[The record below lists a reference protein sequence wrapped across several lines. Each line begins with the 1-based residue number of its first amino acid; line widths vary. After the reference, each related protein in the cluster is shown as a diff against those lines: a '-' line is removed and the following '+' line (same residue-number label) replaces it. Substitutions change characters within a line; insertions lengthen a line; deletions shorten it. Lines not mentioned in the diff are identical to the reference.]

1 MKKFIFTLGT
11 TAILSAGFVG
21 AASASTSGTYH
32 VEKGDTL
39 WKIAQKHS
47 VSVDELKDANNL
59 TSNIIYPNQEL
70 NVATIKEMTHKVQQG
85 NTLWS
90 ISQQYGVTV
99 DQIKEWNGLTSD
111 LIYPG
116 EQLKI
121 QSPNGQAQQ
130 SSPSV
135 AKAAPEAQQAQAP
148 AEQTQTEQQQA
159 QAEQAQTEQQQAQ
172 AEQAQKEQQQAQAE
186 QAQKEQQQAQAEQAQ
201 KEQQQAQAEQAQKE
215 QQQAQ
220 AEQAQKEQQQAQA
233 EQAQTEQQQAQA
245 EQAQKQQQPAES
257 SQQASGKSMTVEATA
272 YTANCAGCSGTTATG
287 VDLKANPNQKV
298 IAVDPSVIPLGSK
311 VYVEGYGEAVAADT
325 GGAIKG
331 NRIDVFVPSEG
342 DAQQFGRKSVKITVM
357 N

>member
-39 WKIAQKHS
+39 WKVAQKHS
-47 VSVDELKDANNL
+47 VSVNELKDANNL

-99 DQIKEWNGLTSD
+99 DQIKEWNGLKSD

-135 AKAAPEAQQAQAP
+135 AQAAPEAQKAQAP
-148 AEQTQTEQQQA
+148 AEQTQEEQQQA
-159 QAEQAQTEQQQAQ
+159 QAEQAQKKQQQAQ

-201 KEQQQAQAEQAQKE
+201 KE
-215 QQQAQ
+215 
-220 AEQAQKEQQQAQA
+220 
-233 EQAQTEQQQAQA
+233 
-245 EQAQKQQQPAES
+245 QQPAES

>member
-39 WKIAQKHS
+39 WKVAQKHS

-99 DQIKEWNGLTSD
+99 DQIKEWNGLKSD

-135 AKAAPEAQQAQAP
+135 AQAAPEAQQAQAP
-148 AEQTQTEQQQA
+148 AEQTQEEQQQA
-159 QAEQAQTEQQQAQ
+159 QV
-172 AEQAQKEQQQAQAE
+172 EQAQKEQQQAQAE

-233 EQAQTEQQQAQA
+233 EQAQKE
-245 EQAQKQQQPAES
+245 QQPAES

-331 NRIDVFVPSEG
+331 NRIDVFVPAEG

>member
-39 WKIAQKHS
+39 WKVAQKHS

-99 DQIKEWNGLTSD
+99 DQIKEWNGLKSD

-121 QSPNGQAQQ
+121 QSPNGQSQQ

-135 AKAAPEAQQAQAP
+135 AQAAPEAQQAQAP
-148 AEQTQTEQQQA
+148 
-159 QAEQAQTEQQQAQ
+159 

-186 QAQKEQQQAQAEQAQ
+186 QAQKEQQQAQAEQA
-201 KEQQQAQAEQAQKE
+201 
-215 QQQAQ
+215 
-220 AEQAQKEQQQAQA
+220 
-233 EQAQTEQQQAQA
+233 
-245 EQAQKQQQPAES
+245 
-257 SQQASGKSMTVEATA
+257 
-272 YTANCAGCSGTTATG
+272 
-287 VDLKANPNQKV
+287 
-298 IAVDPSVIPLGSK
+298 
-311 VYVEGYGEAVAADT
+311 
-325 GGAIKG
+325 
-331 NRIDVFVPSEG
+331 
-342 DAQQFGRKSVKITVM
+342 
-357 N
+357 

>member
-39 WKIAQKHS
+39 WKVAQKHS

-99 DQIKEWNGLTSD
+99 DQIKEWNGLKSD

-135 AKAAPEAQQAQAP
+135 AQAAPEAQAP
-148 AEQTQTEQQQA
+148 AEQTQE
-159 QAEQAQTEQQQAQ
+159 EQQQAQ

-201 KEQQQAQAEQAQKE
+201 E
-215 QQQAQ
+215 
-220 AEQAQKEQQQAQA
+220 
-233 EQAQTEQQQAQA
+233 EQQQAQA

>member
-39 WKIAQKHS
+39 WKVAQKHS

-99 DQIKEWNGLTSD
+99 DQIKEWNGLKSD

-135 AKAAPEAQQAQAP
+135 AQAAPEAQQAQAP
-148 AEQTQTEQQQA
+148 AEQTQE
-159 QAEQAQTEQQQAQ
+159 EQQQAQ

-201 KEQQQAQAEQAQKE
+201 K
-215 QQQAQ
+215 
-220 AEQAQKEQQQAQA
+220 
-233 EQAQTEQQQAQA
+233 EQQQAQA

-331 NRIDVFVPSEG
+331 NRIDVFVPAEG

>member
-39 WKIAQKHS
+39 WKVAQKHS

-99 DQIKEWNGLTSD
+99 DQIKEWNGLKSD

-135 AKAAPEAQQAQAP
+135 AQAAPEAQAP
-148 AEQTQTEQQQA
+148 AEQ
-159 QAEQAQTEQQQAQ
+159 
-172 AEQAQKEQQQAQAE
+172 AQKE
-186 QAQKEQQQAQAEQAQ
+186 
-201 KEQQQAQAEQAQKE
+201 
-215 QQQAQ
+215 
-220 AEQAQKEQQQAQA
+220 
-233 EQAQTEQQQAQA
+233 
-245 EQAQKQQQPAES
+245 QQPAES

-331 NRIDVFVPSEG
+331 NRIDVFVPAEG

>member
-39 WKIAQKHS
+39 WKVAQKHS

-135 AKAAPEAQQAQAP
+135 AQAAPEAQQAQAP
-148 AEQTQTEQQQA
+148 AEQTQE
-159 QAEQAQTEQQQAQ
+159 EQQQAQ

-233 EQAQTEQQQAQA
+233 EQAQKE
-245 EQAQKQQQPAES
+245 QQQPAES

-331 NRIDVFVPSEG
+331 NRIDVFVRSEG

>member
-39 WKIAQKHS
+39 WKVAQKHS

-99 DQIKEWNGLTSD
+99 DQIKEWNGLKSD

-135 AKAAPEAQQAQAP
+135 AQAAPEAQQAQAP
-148 AEQTQTEQQQA
+148 AEQTQE
-159 QAEQAQTEQQQAQ
+159 EQQQAQ

-201 KEQQQAQAEQAQKE
+201 KE
-215 QQQAQ
+215 
-220 AEQAQKEQQQAQA
+220 
-233 EQAQTEQQQAQA
+233 
-245 EQAQKQQQPAES
+245 QQQPAES

>member
-39 WKIAQKHS
+39 WKVAQKHS

-135 AKAAPEAQQAQAP
+135 AQAAPEAQQAQAP
-148 AEQTQTEQQQA
+148 AEQTQE
-159 QAEQAQTEQQQAQ
+159 EQQQAQ

-215 QQQAQ
+215 
-220 AEQAQKEQQQAQA
+220 
-233 EQAQTEQQQAQA
+233 
-245 EQAQKQQQPAES
+245 QQQPAES

>member
-39 WKIAQKHS
+39 WKVAQKHS

-99 DQIKEWNGLTSD
+99 DQIKEWNGLKSD

-135 AKAAPEAQQAQAP
+135 AQAAPEAQQAQAP
-148 AEQTQTEQQQA
+148 AEQTQEEQQQA
-159 QAEQAQTEQQQAQ
+159 QAEQTQEEQQQAQ

-186 QAQKEQQQAQAEQAQ
+186 QAQKEQQQAQAQAQ
-201 KEQQQAQAEQAQKE
+201 Q
-215 QQQAQ
+215 
-220 AEQAQKEQQQAQA
+220 
-233 EQAQTEQQQAQA
+233 
-245 EQAQKQQQPAES
+245 QQQPAES

-331 NRIDVFVPSEG
+331 NRIDVFVPAEG

>member
-39 WKIAQKHS
+39 WKVAQKHS

-99 DQIKEWNGLTSD
+99 DQIKEWNGLKSD

-135 AKAAPEAQQAQAP
+135 AQAAPETQQAQAP
-148 AEQTQTEQQQA
+148 AEQSQEEQQQA
-159 QAEQAQTEQQQAQ
+159 QT
-172 AEQAQKEQQQAQAE
+172 EQAQKEQQQAQAE
-186 QAQKEQQQAQAEQAQ
+186 QAQKQQQQAQAEQAQ
-201 KEQQQAQAEQAQKE
+201 K
-215 QQQAQ
+215 
-220 AEQAQKEQQQAQA
+220 
-233 EQAQTEQQQAQA
+233 EQQQAQA

>member
-39 WKIAQKHS
+39 WKVAQKHS

-99 DQIKEWNGLTSD
+99 DQIKEWNGLKSD

-135 AKAAPEAQQAQAP
+135 AQAAPETQQAQAP
-148 AEQTQTEQQQA
+148 AEQTQE
-159 QAEQAQTEQQQAQ
+159 EQQQAQ

-215 QQQAQ
+215 Q
-220 AEQAQKEQQQAQA
+220 AQKEQQQAQA
-233 EQAQTEQQQAQA
+233 EQAQKEQQQAQA

>member
-39 WKIAQKHS
+39 WKVAQKHS

-99 DQIKEWNGLTSD
+99 DQIKEWNGLKSD

-135 AKAAPEAQQAQAP
+135 AQAAPEAQQAQAP
-148 AEQTQTEQQQA
+148 AEQTQEEQQQA
-159 QAEQAQTEQQQAQ
+159 QAEQAQEEQQQAQ

-186 QAQKEQQQAQAEQAQ
+186 QAQKE
-201 KEQQQAQAEQAQKE
+201 
-215 QQQAQ
+215 
-220 AEQAQKEQQQAQA
+220 
-233 EQAQTEQQQAQA
+233 
-245 EQAQKQQQPAES
+245 QQQPAES

>member
-39 WKIAQKHS
+39 WKVAQKHS

-99 DQIKEWNGLTSD
+99 DQIKEWNGLKSD

-135 AKAAPEAQQAQAP
+135 AQATPEAQQAQAP
-148 AEQTQTEQQQA
+148 AEQTQEEQQQAQAEQAQKEQQQA

-186 QAQKEQQQAQAEQAQ
+186 QAQKEQQQAQAEQA
-201 KEQQQAQAEQAQKE
+201 
-215 QQQAQ
+215 
-220 AEQAQKEQQQAQA
+220 
-233 EQAQTEQQQAQA
+233 
-245 EQAQKQQQPAES
+245 QQQPAES

>member
-39 WKIAQKHS
+39 WKVAQKHS

-99 DQIKEWNGLTSD
+99 DQIKEWNGLKSD

-135 AKAAPEAQQAQAP
+135 AQAAPEAQQAQAP
-148 AEQTQTEQQQA
+148 AEQTQE
-159 QAEQAQTEQQQAQ
+159 EQQQAQ

-186 QAQKEQQQAQAEQAQ
+186 QAQ
-201 KEQQQAQAEQAQKE
+201 
-215 QQQAQ
+215 
-220 AEQAQKEQQQAQA
+220 
-233 EQAQTEQQQAQA
+233 
-245 EQAQKQQQPAES
+245 QQQPAES

>member
-39 WKIAQKHS
+39 WKVAQKHS

-99 DQIKEWNGLTSD
+99 DQIKEWNGLKSD

-135 AKAAPEAQQAQAP
+135 AQAAPEAQQAQAP
-148 AEQTQTEQQQA
+148 AEQTQEEQQQA
-159 QAEQAQTEQQQAQ
+159 QAEQTQEEQQQAQ

-201 KEQQQAQAEQAQKE
+201 KEQQQAQAQAQ
-215 QQQAQ
+215 QQQQ
-220 AEQAQKEQQQAQA
+220 
-233 EQAQTEQQQAQA
+233 
-245 EQAQKQQQPAES
+245 QQQPAES

>member
-39 WKIAQKHS
+39 WKVAQKHS

-135 AKAAPEAQQAQAP
+135 AQAAPEAQQAQAP
-148 AEQTQTEQQQA
+148 AEQTQTEQQQAQTEQTQTEQQQA

-172 AEQAQKEQQQAQAE
+172 AEQAQKEQQQAQA
-186 QAQKEQQQAQAEQAQ
+186 
-201 KEQQQAQAEQAQKE
+201 
-215 QQQAQ
+215 
-220 AEQAQKEQQQAQA
+220 
-233 EQAQTEQQQAQA
+233 
-245 EQAQKQQQPAES
+245 QQQPAES

>member
-39 WKIAQKHS
+39 WKVAQKHS

-99 DQIKEWNGLTSD
+99 DQIKEWNGLKSD

-135 AKAAPEAQQAQAP
+135 AQAAPEAQKAQAP
-148 AEQTQTEQQQA
+148 AEQTQE
-159 QAEQAQTEQQQAQ
+159 EQQQAQ

-215 QQQAQ
+215 
-220 AEQAQKEQQQAQA
+220 
-233 EQAQTEQQQAQA
+233 
-245 EQAQKQQQPAES
+245 QQPAES

>member
-39 WKIAQKHS
+39 WKVAQKHS

-99 DQIKEWNGLTSD
+99 DQIKEWNGLKSD

-135 AKAAPEAQQAQAP
+135 AQAAPEAQQAQVP
-148 AEQTQTEQQQA
+148 AEQTQE
-159 QAEQAQTEQQQAQ
+159 EQQQAQ

-233 EQAQTEQQQAQA
+233 EQAQKE
-245 EQAQKQQQPAES
+245 QQPAES

-331 NRIDVFVPSEG
+331 NRIDVFVPAEG

>member
-39 WKIAQKHS
+39 WKVAQKHS

-99 DQIKEWNGLTSD
+99 DQIKEWNGLKSD

-135 AKAAPEAQQAQAP
+135 AEAAPEAQAP
-148 AEQTQTEQQQA
+148 AEQTQEEQQQA
-159 QAEQAQTEQQQAQ
+159 QKEQQQAQ

-233 EQAQTEQQQAQA
+233 EQAQKE
-245 EQAQKQQQPAES
+245 QQPAES
-257 SQQASGKSMTVEATA
+257 SQQASGQSMTVEATA

>member
-39 WKIAQKHS
+39 WKVAQKHS

-99 DQIKEWNGLTSD
+99 DQIKEWNGLKSD

-135 AKAAPEAQQAQAP
+135 AQAAPEAQQAQAP
-148 AEQTQTEQQQA
+148 AEQA
-159 QAEQAQTEQQQAQ
+159 QEEQQQAQ

-201 KEQQQAQAEQAQKE
+201 KE
-215 QQQAQ
+215 
-220 AEQAQKEQQQAQA
+220 
-233 EQAQTEQQQAQA
+233 
-245 EQAQKQQQPAES
+245 QQPAES

>member
-39 WKIAQKHS
+39 WKVAQKHS

-99 DQIKEWNGLTSD
+99 DQIKEWNGLKSD

-135 AKAAPEAQQAQAP
+135 AQAAPETQQAQAP
-148 AEQTQTEQQQA
+148 AEQTQEEQQQA
-159 QAEQAQTEQQQAQ
+159 QAEQAQKEQQQAQ
-172 AEQAQKEQQQAQAE
+172 AEQALKEQQQAQAE

-201 KEQQQAQAEQAQKE
+201 KEQQQAQAEQAQK
-215 QQQAQ
+215 
-220 AEQAQKEQQQAQA
+220 
-233 EQAQTEQQQAQA
+233 EQQQAQA

>member
-39 WKIAQKHS
+39 WKVAQKHS

-99 DQIKEWNGLTSD
+99 DQIKEWNGLKSD

-135 AKAAPEAQQAQAP
+135 AQAAPEAQQAQAP
-148 AEQTQTEQQQA
+148 AEQTQEEQQQA
-159 QAEQAQTEQQQAQ
+159 QAEQAQKEQQAQ

-220 AEQAQKEQQQAQA
+220 AEQAQK
-233 EQAQTEQQQAQA
+233 EQQQAQA

>member
-39 WKIAQKHS
+39 WKVAQKHS

-99 DQIKEWNGLTSD
+99 DQIKEWNGLKSD

-135 AKAAPEAQQAQAP
+135 AQAAPETQQAQAP
-148 AEQTQTEQQQA
+148 AEQTQEEQQQA
-159 QAEQAQTEQQQAQ
+159 QAEQAQKEQQQAQAEQAQKQQQQAQ

-201 KEQQQAQAEQAQKE
+201 K
-215 QQQAQ
+215 
-220 AEQAQKEQQQAQA
+220 
-233 EQAQTEQQQAQA
+233 EQQQAQA

>member
-39 WKIAQKHS
+39 WKVAQKHS

-135 AKAAPEAQQAQAP
+135 AQAAPEAQQAQAP
-148 AEQTQTEQQQA
+148 AEQTQE
-159 QAEQAQTEQQQAQ
+159 EQQQAQ

-201 KEQQQAQAEQAQKE
+201 KEQQQAQAEQA
-215 QQQAQ
+215 
-220 AEQAQKEQQQAQA
+220 
-233 EQAQTEQQQAQA
+233 
-245 EQAQKQQQPAES
+245 QQQPAES

>member
-39 WKIAQKHS
+39 WKVAQKHS

-99 DQIKEWNGLTSD
+99 DQIKEWNGLKSD

-135 AKAAPEAQQAQAP
+135 AQAAPEAQQAQAP
-148 AEQTQTEQQQA
+148 AEQTQE
-159 QAEQAQTEQQQAQ
+159 EQQQAQ

-186 QAQKEQQQAQAEQAQ
+186 QAQAEQAQ
-201 KEQQQAQAEQAQKE
+201 K
-215 QQQAQ
+215 
-220 AEQAQKEQQQAQA
+220 
-233 EQAQTEQQQAQA
+233 EQQQAQA

>member
-39 WKIAQKHS
+39 WKVAQKHS

-99 DQIKEWNGLTSD
+99 DQIKEWNGLKSD

-130 SSPSV
+130 SSPSI
-135 AKAAPEAQQAQAP
+135 AQAAPEAQQAQAP
-148 AEQTQTEQQQA
+148 AEQTLEEQQQA
-159 QAEQAQTEQQQAQ
+159 QAEQAQKEQQAQ

-201 KEQQQAQAEQAQKE
+201 KEQQQAQAEQAQ
-215 QQQAQ
+215 
-220 AEQAQKEQQQAQA
+220 
-233 EQAQTEQQQAQA
+233 
-245 EQAQKQQQPAES
+245 QQQPAES

-331 NRIDVFVPSEG
+331 NRIDVFVPAEG

>member
-39 WKIAQKHS
+39 WKVAQKHS

-99 DQIKEWNGLTSD
+99 DQIKEWNGLKSD

-121 QSPNGQAQQ
+121 QSPNGQSQQ

-135 AKAAPEAQQAQAP
+135 AQAAPEAQQAQAP
-148 AEQTQTEQQQA
+148 AEQTQE
-159 QAEQAQTEQQQAQ
+159 EQQQAQ

-233 EQAQTEQQQAQA
+233 EQAQKEQQQAQA
-245 EQAQKQQQPAES
+245 EQAQKEQQPAES
-257 SQQASGKSMTVEATA
+257 SQQANGKSMTVEATA

>member
-39 WKIAQKHS
+39 WKVAQKHS

-99 DQIKEWNGLTSD
+99 DQIKEWNGLKSD

-135 AKAAPEAQQAQAP
+135 AQAAPEAQQAQAT
-148 AEQTQTEQQQA
+148 AEQTQE
-159 QAEQAQTEQQQAQ
+159 EQQQAQ

-233 EQAQTEQQQAQA
+233 EQAQKE
-245 EQAQKQQQPAES
+245 QQPAES

>member
-39 WKIAQKHS
+39 WKVAQKHS

-135 AKAAPEAQQAQAP
+135 AQAAPEAQQAQAP
-148 AEQTQTEQQQA
+148 AEQTQE
-159 QAEQAQTEQQQAQ
+159 EQQQAQ

-186 QAQKEQQQAQAEQAQ
+186 QAQKE
-201 KEQQQAQAEQAQKE
+201 
-215 QQQAQ
+215 
-220 AEQAQKEQQQAQA
+220 
-233 EQAQTEQQQAQA
+233 
-245 EQAQKQQQPAES
+245 QQQPAES

>member
-39 WKIAQKHS
+39 WKVAQKHS

-99 DQIKEWNGLTSD
+99 DQIKEWNGLKSD

-135 AKAAPEAQQAQAP
+135 AQAAPEAQQAQAP
-148 AEQTQTEQQQA
+148 AEQTQE
-159 QAEQAQTEQQQAQ
+159 EQQQAQ

-233 EQAQTEQQQAQA
+233 Q
-245 EQAQKQQQPAES
+245 QQQPAES

-331 NRIDVFVPSEG
+331 NRIDVFVPAEG

>member
-39 WKIAQKHS
+39 WKVAQKHS

-99 DQIKEWNGLTSD
+99 DQIKEWNGLKSD

-135 AKAAPEAQQAQAP
+135 AQAAPEAQQAQAP
-148 AEQTQTEQQQA
+148 AEQTQE
-159 QAEQAQTEQQQAQ
+159 EQQQAQ

-233 EQAQTEQQQAQA
+233 QQ
-245 EQAQKQQQPAES
+245 QQQPAES

-331 NRIDVFVPSEG
+331 NRIDVFVPAEG

>member
-39 WKIAQKHS
+39 WKVAQKHS

-99 DQIKEWNGLTSD
+99 DQIKEWNGLKSD

-135 AKAAPEAQQAQAP
+135 AQAAPETQQAQAP
-148 AEQTQTEQQQA
+148 AEQTQE
-159 QAEQAQTEQQQAQ
+159 EQQQAQ

-201 KEQQQAQAEQAQKE
+201 K
-215 QQQAQ
+215 
-220 AEQAQKEQQQAQA
+220 
-233 EQAQTEQQQAQA
+233 EQQQAQA

>member
-39 WKIAQKHS
+39 WKVAQKHS

-135 AKAAPEAQQAQAP
+135 AQAAPEAQQAQAP
-148 AEQTQTEQQQA
+148 AEQTQE
-159 QAEQAQTEQQQAQ
+159 EQQQAQ

-201 KEQQQAQAEQAQKE
+201 KEQQQAQAEQAQ
-215 QQQAQ
+215 
-220 AEQAQKEQQQAQA
+220 
-233 EQAQTEQQQAQA
+233 
-245 EQAQKQQQPAES
+245 QQQPAES